1 MGGSLQPDECRSLS
15 PHLVFAD
22 ECGMRPQ
29 FFSLVLSLI
38 LLDYHFPILLART
51 FGRTFLSA
59 SIGISALLASPSR
72 GLRDI
77 LLTDK
82 SQETYCQV
90 IAWVLRSLAKLS
102 STFQSSCVC
111 VCVHAIL
118 ILLYHYINMFLI
130 MYINILLLY
139 INPCNEMI
147 FAMK

>member
-111 VCVHAIL
+111 VCAC
-118 ILLYHYINMFLI
+118 
-130 MYINILLLY
+130 YINIIVSLY
-139 INPCNEMI
+139 
-147 FAMK
+147 